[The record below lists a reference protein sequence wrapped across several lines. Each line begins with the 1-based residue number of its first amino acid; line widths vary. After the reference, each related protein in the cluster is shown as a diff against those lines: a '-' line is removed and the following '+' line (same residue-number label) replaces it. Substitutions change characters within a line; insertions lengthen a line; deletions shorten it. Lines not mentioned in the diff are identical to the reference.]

1 MHLQDPHH
9 LRLRQYRDGSRLAAR
24 QRLHQ
29 KFSTARIPWHRF
41 VFQAL
46 RLPPEARI
54 LEVGCGQGALWA
66 SNLPL
71 IPSSWRLTLTDLTE
85 GMVAEART
93 ALGKLADRVTLLAA
107 DARRLPFKD
116 GAFDAVVANHM
127 LYHDPDRP
135 AALSE
140 FHRVLAP
147 RGLLLAATNGPA
159 HLHELRELLRSCGAA
174 DREVPDS
181 AFDLETGT
189 RQLAPW
195 FTRVSVR
202 RQAGG
207 LAVIDPEAVC
217 DYLRSLPGRRLT
229 RGQEER
235 VRRSVADAIARHG
248 CWWVTADAGIFRGRR
263 RARAL
268 VPGGG

>member
-1 MHLQDPHH
+1 
-9 LRLRQYRDGSRLAAR
+9 
-24 QRLHQ
+24 
-29 KFSTARIPWHRF
+29 
-41 VFQAL
+41 
-46 RLPPEARI
+46 
-54 LEVGCGQGALWA
+54 
-66 SNLPL
+66 
-71 IPSSWRLTLTDLTE
+71 
-85 GMVAEART
+85 MVAEART
-93 ALGKLADRVTLLAA
+93 AQGKVAGRVTPLAV
-107 DARRLPFKD
+107 DARQLPFED
-116 GAFDAVVANHM
+116 GSFDAVVAHHM
-127 LYHDPDRP
+127 LHHVPDRL

-181 AFDLETGT
+181 EFDLETGT

-195 FTRVSVR
+195 FTRVSAG

-207 LAVIDPEAVC
+207 LAVTDPEAAC
-217 DYLRSLPGRRLT
+217 DHLRSLPGRRLT

-248 CWWVTADAGIFRGRR
+248 CWWVTADGGVFRGRR